1 MATKLKVLLLE
12 PFHSGS
18 HQAWAEG
25 LIKHTRHEISLI
37 SHPGSF
43 WRWRV
48 RGSALT
54 MAEKTQEIVNEK
66 GKPDIVLASGMID
79 LAAWLGFTK
88 RFIGDPPVVLYQH
101 ENQLTYP
108 VSSGQSPDNSMKF
121 VNWKNMAIADQIWF
135 NSNFHKESLIEA
147 LPEFLKNV
155 PDMSHFHHLEQVIDK
170 MHVVPVG
177 VELSEIASSDS
188 VEKPPLVLWN
198 HRWEY
203 DKNPEAFIASL
214 IKLNEEGIRFNFA
227 VTGENSPEDSEA
239 IKSQFGKLS
248 EFLVSSGYLPR
259 SEYISLLSKTDVVVS
274 SSMHEFFG
282 ISIVEA
288 LSAGASPVL
297 PKRLS
302 YPEIVPEQWHDFVFY
317 PNEGMA
323 DRLREVLDDLENW
336 KKNVAGLREAMRRF
350 DWVNVIKFYDDKLEE
365 IFIEDLSE
373 HEVKKRLSKLAD

>member
-18 HQAWAEG
+18 HQTWAEG
-25 LIKHTRHEISLI
+25 LIKHTRHEISFI

-54 MAEKTQEIVNEK
+54 MAEKTQEIVNDK

-121 VNWKNMAIADQIWF
+121 VNWKNMAIADQIWL

-147 LPEFLKNV
+147 LPEFLSNV
-155 PDMSHFHHLEQVIDK
+155 PDLSHSHLLEQAIDK

-177 VELSEIASSDS
+177 VELSEIVSSDS
-188 VEKPPLVLWN
+188 VENPPLVLWN

-203 DKNPEAFIASL
+203 DKNPEAFITSL
-214 IKLNEEGIRFNFA
+214 IKLKEEGVRFNFA
-227 VTGENSPEDSEA
+227 VTGENSPEGSEA

-248 EFLVSSGYLPR
+248 EFIVSSGYLPR

-274 SSMHEFFG
+274 SAMHEFFG

-288 LSAGASPVL
+288 LSAGAIPVL

-302 YPEIVPEQWHDFVFY
+302 YPEIVPEEWHDFVFY
-317 PNEGMA
+317 SNEKMT
-323 DRLREVLDDLENW
+323 DRLREVLNDIDNW
-336 KKNVAGLREAMRRF
+336 KKNVAGLGEAMRRF
-350 DWVNVIKFYDDKLEE
+350 DWVDVIKCYDDKLEE
-365 IFIEDLSE
+365 IVSDGL
-373 HEVKKRLSKLAD
+373 

>member
-1 MATKLKVLLLE
+1 MARNLNVFLLE

-18 HQAWAEG
+18 HRAWAEG
-25 LIKHTRHEISLI
+25 LIKHTRHDISLI

-54 MAEKTQEIVNEK
+54 MAERTQEEVSQK

-88 RFIGDPPVVLYQH
+88 RFVGDPQVVLYQH
-101 ENQLTYP
+101 ENQQTYP
-108 VSSGQSPDNSMKF
+108 VSPSQSSDDSMKF

-135 NSNFHKESLIEA
+135 NSNFHKVSLLEV

-155 PDMSHFHHLEQVIDK
+155 PDMPHSHRLEQVIEK
-170 MHVVPVG
+170 TYVVPVG
-177 VELSEIASSDS
+177 VELSEIECADG
-188 VEKPPLVLWN
+188 VENPPLILWN

-203 DKNPEAFIASL
+203 DKNPKAFIRSL
-214 IKLNEEGIRFNFA
+214 MELNEEGIRFSFA
-227 VTGENSPEDSEA
+227 VTGENSPKDFEA
-239 IKSQFGKLS
+239 IKSQFGRLS
-248 EFLVSSGYLPR
+248 EFMVSSGYLPR

-282 ISIVEA
+282 ISVVEA
-288 LSAGASPVL
+288 LSAGAVPVL

-302 YPEIVPEQWHDFVFY
+302 YQEVVPEQWHDFAFY
-317 PNEGMA
+317 SDEGIT
-323 DRLREVLDDLENW
+323 DRLREVLKDVESW
-336 KKNVAGLREAMRRF
+336 KKNVAGLAEAMRRF
-350 DWVNVIKFYDDKLEE
+350 DWVNVIKLYDDRLEE
-365 IFIEDLSE
+365 IVSGSF
-373 HEVKKRLSKLAD
+373 

>member
-1 MATKLKVLLLE
+1 MARNLNVFLLE

-18 HQAWAEG
+18 HRAWAEG
-25 LIKHTRHEISLI
+25 LIKHTRHDISLI

-54 MAEKTQEIVNEK
+54 MAERTQEVVSQK

-88 RFIGDPPVVLYQH
+88 RFVGDPQVVLYQH

-108 VSSGQSPDNSMKF
+108 VSPSQSSDDSMKF

-135 NSNFHKESLIEA
+135 NSNFHKVSLLEV

-155 PDMSHFHHLEQVIDK
+155 PDMPHSHRLEQVIEK
-170 MHVVPVG
+170 THVVPVG
-177 VELSEIASSDS
+177 VELSEIECADG
-188 VEKPPLVLWN
+188 VENPPLILWN

-203 DKNPEAFIASL
+203 DKNPKAFIRSL
-214 IKLNEEGIRFNFA
+214 MELNEEGIRFSFA
-227 VTGENSPEDSEA
+227 VTGENSPKDFEA
-239 IKSQFGKLS
+239 IKSQFGRLS
-248 EFLVSSGYLPR
+248 EFMVSSGYLPR

-282 ISIVEA
+282 ISVVEA
-288 LSAGASPVL
+288 LSAGAVPVL

-302 YPEIVPEQWHDFVFY
+302 YPEVVPEQWHDFAFY
-317 PNEGMA
+317 SDEGIT
-323 DRLREVLDDLENW
+323 DRLREVLKDVESW
-336 KKNVAGLREAMRRF
+336 KKNVAGLAEAMRRF
-350 DWVNVIKFYDDKLEE
+350 DRVNVIKLYDDRLEE
-365 IFIEDLSE
+365 IVSGSF
-373 HEVKKRLSKLAD
+373 

>member
-1 MATKLKVLLLE
+1 MVTKLKVLLLE
-12 PFHSGS
+12 PFNSGS

-54 MAEKTQEIVNEK
+54 MAEETQKIVNEK

-79 LAAWLGFTK
+79 LPAWLGFTK

-135 NSNFHKESLIEA
+135 NSNFHKESLVEA
-147 LPEFLKNV
+147 LPEFLKDV
-155 PDMSHFHHLEQVIDK
+155 PDMSHFHRFEQVIDK

-177 VELSEIASSDS
+177 VELSEITPSDS
-188 VEKPPLVLWN
+188 VENPPLVLWN

-214 IKLNEEGIRFNFA
+214 IKLNEEGVRFNFA
-227 VTGENSPEDSEA
+227 VTGENSPEDFEA

-248 EFLVSSGYLPR
+248 EFIVSSGYLPR
-259 SEYISLLSKTDVVVS
+259 SEYISLISKTDVVVS

-288 LSAGASPVL
+288 LSAGAIPVL

-323 DRLREVLDDLENW
+323 DRLREVLDDVENW
-336 KKNVAGLREAMRRF
+336 KKNVAGLGEAMRRF

-365 IFIEDLSE
+365 IVNDGL
-373 HEVKKRLSKLAD
+373 

>member
-25 LIKHTRHEISLI
+25 LINHTRHEISLI

-54 MAEKTQEIVNEK
+54 MAEKTQEVVNEK
-66 GKPDIVLASGMID
+66 GKPDVVLASGMID

-108 VSSGQSPDNSMKF
+108 VPSGKSPDNSMKF

-135 NSNFHKESLIEA
+135 NSNFHRESVKEA

-155 PDMSHFHHLEQVIDK
+155 PDMSHLHLLEQVTEK
-170 MHVVPVG
+170 MQVVPVG
-177 VELSEIASSDS
+177 VELSEIAFSDT
-188 VEKPPLVLWN
+188 VQNPPLVLWN

-203 DKNPEAFIASL
+203 DKDPEAFIASL
-214 IKLNEEGIRFNFA
+214 RKLHEEGIRFNFA
-227 VTGENSPEDSEA
+227 VTGENSPQDSDA

-248 EFLVSSGYLPR
+248 EFIFSSGHLPR
-259 SEYISLLSKTDVVVS
+259 SEYISLLSKADVVVS
-274 SSMHEFFG
+274 SSIHEFFG

-288 LSAGASPVL
+288 LSAGAIPVL

-317 PNEGMA
+317 QNEEMTE
-323 DRLREVLDDLENW
+323 RLREVLIDIENW
-336 KKNVAGLREAMRRF
+336 KKNVAGLGEAMRRF

-365 IFIEDLSE
+365 IFSD
-373 HEVKKRLSKLAD
+373 AC

>member
-1 MATKLKVLLLE
+1 MGKKLKVLLLE

-25 LIKHTRHEISLI
+25 LTKHTRHDISLI
-37 SHPGSF
+37 SHPGSY

-54 MAEKTQEIVNEK
+54 MAEKAQEIVNK
-66 GKPDIVLASGMID
+66 NGKPDVVLASGMID

-108 VSSGQSPDNSMKF
+108 VPSGQSPDSSMKF

-135 NSNFHKESLIEA
+135 NSDFHKESLLGA

-155 PDMSHFHHLEQVIDK
+155 PDMSHSHLLKQTIDK

-177 VELSEIASSDS
+177 VELSEIEYSDS
-188 VEKPPLVLWN
+188 IGDPPLILWN
-198 HRWEY
+198 LRWEY

-214 IKLNEEGIRFNFA
+214 KKLYEEGAQFNFA
-227 VTGENSPEDSEA
+227 VTGENSPKDSEA

-248 EFLVSSGYLPR
+248 EFIVSSGYLPR
-259 SEYISLLSKTDVVVS
+259 TEYISLLSKTDVVVS
-274 SSMHEFFG
+274 SSIHEFFG

-288 LSAGASPVL
+288 LSAGVIPVL

-317 PNEGMA
+317 SDDAMT
-323 DRLREVLDDLENW
+323 DYLREVLKDLENY
-336 KKNVAGLREAMRRF
+336 KKNISGLGKAMRRF
-350 DWVNVIKFYDDKLEE
+350 DWGEVIKVYDDRLEE
-365 IFIEDLSE
+365 IVSDGF
-373 HEVKKRLSKLAD
+373 